1 MKAIS
6 NSSVLIA
13 LGTIG
18 KLDLLHQ
25 RFPGGI
31 IIPQAVWYEVVET
44 GEDYPGAREVAS
56 ASFIEVCQVEN
67 TSLVSL
73 LLMDLDNGE
82 AEAIVLC
89 QEKKA
94 STILLDEKDAR
105 QVARRLGL
113 PVLGTVGVLIWA
125 KKAGL
130 ITNLRDQLD
139 TLQSNGKFRLSRLV
153 YDRALRAA
161 RELE

>member
-1 MKAIS
+1 M
-6 NSSVLIA
+6 
-13 LGTIG
+13 
-18 KLDLLHQ
+18 LHQ

-44 GEDYPGAREVAS
+44 GEGYPGAREVAS

-130 ITNLRDQLD
+130 VTNLRDQLD

-153 YDRALRAA
+153 YDRALRTV
-161 RELE
+161 REFE